1 MNKGFTLV
9 ELIAVITILAL
20 LVIITTPAYDS
31 ISKNIKTRNYE
42 SKKSTIKSETLKYI
56 EKYLK
61 SEIYSG
67 ESDKGKAKCFTV
79 KYLIQSGIISSDSDE
94 EEYILNDI
102 TNTQHSGN
110 TVFLKVIY
118 DYKNLKLVALTEGEE
133 KVIDATN
140 NEIFKFDDLH
150 CYDKGKGIYFNSDDD
165 YDNTY

>member
-9 ELIAVITILAL
+9 ELISVIAILAL

-31 ISKNIKTRNYE
+31 ISNNIRTRNYE
-42 SKKSTIKSETLKYI
+42 SKKSTIKSETLKYV

-67 ESDKGKAKCFTV
+67 ADDKNKAKCFTV

-102 TNTQHSGN
+102 TNTPHSGD
-110 TVFLKVIY
+110 TVYLNIIY
-118 DYKNLKLVALTEGEE
+118 DYKKLKLVAISEGETI
-133 KVIDATN
+133 KINNTDIDFKN
-140 NEIFKFDDLH
+140 NCSSED
-150 CYDKGKGIYFNSDDD
+150 
-165 YDNTY
+165 TY